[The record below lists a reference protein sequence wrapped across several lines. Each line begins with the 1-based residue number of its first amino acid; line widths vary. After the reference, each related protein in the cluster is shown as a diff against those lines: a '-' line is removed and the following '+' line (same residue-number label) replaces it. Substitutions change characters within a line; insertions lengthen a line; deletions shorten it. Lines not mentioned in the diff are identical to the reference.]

1 MRFLHLLWALLFFLY
16 QSAPA
21 TGDLYD
27 TLECRN
33 YRGRCRRH
41 CFYNEEQI
49 GTCTGGRQ
57 LCCK

>member
-1 MRFLHLLWALLFFLY
+1 SKQLQLLLACEFFLIIR
-16 QSAPA
+16 
-21 TGDLYD
+21 DLYD

-33 YRGRCRRH
+33 HQGRCRRH
-41 CFYNEEQI
+41 CFYNEEHI